1 LKKIIIFLL
10 GLGIGIAGTVAY
22 YSPIQP
28 IEQTPVTI
36 EQPSDT
42 PNSITEV
49 YFSPSKDCENGLI
62 KLIQS
67 ATKTIDASVYSIN
80 NTNIVNAL
88 KQAHKRGVKI
98 RILTDRTQASGKSSK
113 VKELRAAGIDI
124 RVHSK
129 HKIEHNKFGIYDGKK
144 ASTGS
149 YNWTNPASDKNSENC
164 VFFSDNPAVVSK
176 YQERF
181 EYLWKVNTKK
191 ASEEWFRSK
200 SDNQNP

>member
-1 LKKIIIFLL
+1 MKKVLIFLL

-36 EQPSDT
+36 EQSSDT

-124 RVHSK
+124 KVHSK

-164 VFFSDNPAVVSK
+164 VFFTDNPAVVSK
-176 YQERF
+176 YQVRF
-181 EYLWKVNTKK
+181 EYLWKVNIKK
-191 ASEEWFRSK
+191 ASDEWFGK
-200 SDNQNP
+200 KKGE

>member
-1 LKKIIIFLL
+1 MKKVIIFLL
-10 GLGIGIAGTVAY
+10 GLGIGIAGTIAY
-22 YSPIQP
+22 VQQ

-164 VFFSDNPAVVSK
+164 VFFTDNPAVVSK

-191 ASEEWFRSK
+191 ASEEWFGK
-200 SDNQNP
+200 E

>member
-1 LKKIIIFLL
+1 MKKIFVFLL
-10 GLGIGIAGTVAY
+10 GVALGIAGTVGYLHTQQMEQTPA
-22 YSPIQP
+22 I
-28 IEQTPVTI
+28 IEQTC
-36 EQPSDT
+36 DT

-62 KLIQS
+62 KLIQN
-67 ATKTIDASVYSIN
+67 ATKAIDASVYSIN

-98 RILTDRTQASGKSSK
+98 RILTDRTQAAGKSSK
-113 VKELRAAGIDI
+113 VLELKAAGIDI

-129 HKIEHNKFGIYDGKK
+129 HKIEHNKFGIYDGKQ

-164 VFFSDNPAVVSK
+164 VFFTDNPAVVSK

-181 EYLWKVNTKK
+181 EYLWKVNAQK
-191 ASEEWFRSK
+191 ASEEWFDNKK
-200 SDNQNP
+200 SIKDNT

>member
-1 LKKIIIFLL
+1 MNDMKKVIIFLL
-10 GLGIGIAGTVAY
+10 GLGIGIAGTIAY
-22 YSPIQP
+22 VQQ

-164 VFFSDNPAVVSK
+164 VFFTDNPAVVSK

-191 ASEEWFRSK
+191 ASEEWFGK
-200 SDNQNP
+200 E